1 MSIESPSEAASGAEL
16 CVFRPQAQNVVENS
30 TYCVTSPLW
39 LARIWAARRRRWE
52 KAPQRANGE
61 HRRVCFANRGARNDM
76 STADWTP
83 ERIATLIA
91 LWNEDLST
99 SEIGRRLGITKN
111 AVIGKVHRLGL
122 PQRRPSLKDEPE
134 AADVVR
140 LDALGAN
147 MCSWPVGN
155 PGEANFHF
163 CAEPSAPG
171 KPYCPKHCAM
181 AYIRTSRD
189 RGVA

>member
-1 MSIESPSEAASGAEL
+1 M
-16 CVFRPQAQNVVENS
+16 QALGS
-30 TYCVTSPLW
+30 M
-39 LARIWAARRRRWE
+39 
-52 KAPQRANGE
+52 
-61 HRRVCFANRGARNDM
+61 M

-91 LWNEDLST
+91 LWNEELTT

-122 PQRRPSLKDEPE
+122 TQRRPTLKDEPE

-140 LDALGAN
+140 LEALGAN

-155 PGEANFHF
+155 PGEPNFHF

-171 KPYCPKHCAM
+171 KPYCATHCAV
-181 AYIRTSRD
+181 AYIRTPRD
-189 RGVA
+189 RGESSVA